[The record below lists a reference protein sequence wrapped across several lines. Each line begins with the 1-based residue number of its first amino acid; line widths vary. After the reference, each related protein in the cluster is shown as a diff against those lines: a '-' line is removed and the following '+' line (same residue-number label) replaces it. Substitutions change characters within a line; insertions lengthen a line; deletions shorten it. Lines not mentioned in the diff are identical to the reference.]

1 VYVKNVQE
9 LVNHGEAELRRE
21 LLNAIET
28 ALENVD
34 PYKLTKK
41 LVGVNDGQ
49 LVIGNL
55 QFDLR
60 RTDRIYVI
68 GAGKATFPVAKAL
81 EEILGDKISEG
92 LIIVKEDEKRT
103 LSRIKVRRAGHPIP
117 SEAGYLA
124 AQEIVKMASEARDD
138 DLYLVA
144 FTGGCSALMPYPVKG
159 VSLEDKRQVTRLL
172 LTCGATIR
180 EINAVRKHLSGTK
193 GGRLAKIIAP
203 ATIVNLTV
211 SDVIGDPLDC
221 ITDPTV
227 IDSSRFEDAIY
238 TLKKY
243 DLWDIV
249 PESVRNHLSRSSQ
262 EQETLREYGDL
273 RVHNFIIAN
282 NVMAAEA
289 ARKHLETRG
298 FNSQILT
305 TSLEGES
312 REVGYVLASILSET
326 VQHDRPLKKPVAY
339 VLAGETLVKLEGNTR
354 DDAIGGPSQELAV
367 AAAVRLPETGHI
379 AGVFLDTDGSDGP
392 TEYAGAL
399 IDSKTREQAR
409 KLGID
414 LYTSLKEH
422 NVTNVLN
429 RLDDAILTGATGAN
443 VMDLAI
449 LIAK

>member
-1 VYVKNVQE
+1 M
-9 LVNHGEAELRRE
+9 NHGEAELRQE

-28 ALENVD
+28 ALESVD

-41 LVGVNDGQ
+41 LVGVNDDQ

-243 DLWDIV
+243 DLWNIV

-367 AAAVRLPETGHI
+367 AAAVRLPETGHT

>member
-1 VYVKNVQE
+1 MKNIQE
-9 LVNHGEAELRRE
+9 LVNHGEIELRQE
-21 LLNAIET
+21 LLKTIE
-28 ALENVD
+28 ASLGRVD
-34 PYKLTKK
+34 PYRLTKDM
-41 LVGVNDGQ
+41 VRVNDRQ
-49 LVIGNL
+49 LAIGNL

-60 RTDRIYVI
+60 RTGRIYVI
-68 GAGKATFPVAKAL
+68 GAGKATLPIAKAL
-81 EEILGDKISEG
+81 EEILDDRISEG
-92 LIIVKEDEKRT
+92 LIIVKEDEERT
-103 LSRIKVRRAGHPIP
+103 LSRIRVRRAGHPIP
-117 SEAGYLA
+117 NEAGYLA
-124 AQEIVKMASEARDD
+124 AQEIVKMASRARAD

-144 FTGGCSALMPYPVKG
+144 FTGGCSALMPYPVQG
-159 VSLEDKRQVTRLL
+159 VSLEDKRKVTRLL
-172 LTCGATIR
+172 LACGATIR

-227 IDSSRFEDAIY
+227 IDPSRFEDAIY

-243 DLWDIV
+243 DLWGHV
-249 PESVRNHLSRSSQ
+249 PESVRYHLSRASAD
-262 EQETLREYGDL
+262 QETLKEYGDI

-312 REVGYVLASILSET
+312 REVGYVLASIMCET
-326 VQHDRPLKKPVAY
+326 VQHNRPLEKPAAY

-367 AAAVRLPETGHI
+367 AAAVRLPEAYHI
-379 AGVFLDTDGSDGP
+379 AGVFFDTDGSDGP

-399 IDSKTREQAR
+399 VDSKTLEQAR

-414 LYTSLKEH
+414 LYTSLREH
-422 NVTNVLN
+422 NVAEALN
-429 RLDDAILTGATGAN
+429 RLHDVILTGATGVN